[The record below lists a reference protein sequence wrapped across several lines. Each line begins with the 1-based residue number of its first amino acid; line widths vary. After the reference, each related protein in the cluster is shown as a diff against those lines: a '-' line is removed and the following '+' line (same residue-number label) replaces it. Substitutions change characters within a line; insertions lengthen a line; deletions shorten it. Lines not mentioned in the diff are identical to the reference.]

1 MMIKPPQTGVKT
13 RGVSKPVP
21 QAGKRK
27 KERAGRKKP
36 PTHSLADDKARFK
49 QIHERLRALD
59 KTRKKAERERER
71 AERESQDLQKEQAKL
86 RKVLE
91 KLAGEGSAG
100 AGKIRIGKGGSAGV
114 GRKLIREGSAGAGK
128 KATNSKSAGAAGPLQ
143 VSQLRL
149 SACGPVSSS
158 LDHDVIHDVIH
169 VTCPEPCDVMDDITF
184 PDSDLTFPD
193 LPLSFSSRAQAAT
206 GNCLFEV
213 DDIFHHVLS
222 YLGESHLILLS
233 MVSKRTKRLV
243 DSAPPE
249 LSLW

>member
-1 MMIKPPQTGVKT
+1 MTQSRRVS
-13 RGVSKPVP
+13 RG
-21 QAGKRK
+21 
-27 KERAGRKKP
+27 RA
-36 PTHSLADDKARFK
+36 AR
-49 QIHERLRALD
+49 R
-59 KTRKKAERERER
+59 R
-71 AERESQDLQKEQAKL
+71 AERELS
-86 RKVLE
+86 
-91 KLAGEGSAG
+91 
-100 AGKIRIGKGGSAGV
+100 
-114 GRKLIREGSAGAGK
+114 REGSAGAGK
-128 KATNSKSAGAAGPLQ
+128 KATSSKSAGAAGPLQ

-193 LPLSFSSRAQAAT
+193 LPLSFSSRAQAA
-206 GNCLFEV
+206 NCLFEV

-222 YLGESHLILLS
+222 HLGESHLILLS
-233 MVSKRTKRLV
+233 MVSMRTKRLV